1 MFFQFFDELRSAR
14 VPVTLKE
21 YLALM
26 DALSKDVIDMKI
38 DEFYYLS
45 RTALVK
51 DERNLDKFDRVFSHV
66 FKGLE
71 TLEGTEIAQIPD
83 EWLRALTEK
92 FLTEDEK
99 KMIESLCGWDK
110 LVETLK
116 QRLEEQKKRHE
127 GGSKMI
133 GTGGTSPFGA
143 MGYNPE
149 GVRIGQDKGRHGRA
163 VKVWDKRE
171 YKNLDDS
178 VELGTRNIKVA
189 LRRLRKWARTGA
201 EVELD
206 LPGTIKDT
214 ANKGYLD
221 LKLIPERHNTVK
233 VLIFFDIGGSMD
245 AHIKLCEELFSA
257 AKTEFKHM
265 DFYYFHNCLY
275 ESVWKDNRRRHNEK
289 LQTWDVLHK
298 YPHDCKSVFVG
309 DATMSPYEITYPG
322 GSVEH
327 WNEEPGA
334 IWLDRVAHHW
344 NSVAWLNPTPQR
356 HWDHTPSIGVMRQ
369 LVGERMFPLTL
380 QGLEAAMREL
390 VRGGGSTSIRP
401 LLS

>member
-26 DALSKDVIDMKI
+26 EAMSKDVIDMRI

-51 DERNLDKFDRVFSHV
+51 DERNLDKFDRVFGHV

-71 TLEGTEIAQIPD
+71 TLEGSEIAQIPE

-99 KMIESLCGWDK
+99 KLIESLGGWEK
-110 LVETLK
+110 LMETLK
-116 QRLEEQKKRHE
+116 ERLEEQKKRHE
-127 GGSKMI
+127 GGNKMI
-133 GTGGTSPFGA
+133 GSGGTSPFGNS
-143 MGYNPE
+143 GYNPE
-149 GVRIGQDKGRHGRA
+149 GVRIGQDKGRHGKA

-189 LRRLRKWARTGA
+189 LRRLRKWARQGA
-201 EVELD
+201 ETELD

-245 AHIKLCEELFSA
+245 AYIKLCEELFSA

-265 DFYYFHNCLY
+265 EFYYFHNCLY

-289 LQTWDVLHK
+289 FSTWDVLHK
-298 YPHDCKSVFVG
+298 FPHDYKVIFVG

-327 WNEEPGA
+327 WNEEAGA
-334 IWLDRVAHHW
+334 IWLDRVAQIYEHI
-344 NSVAWLNPTPQR
+344 VWLNPVPEK
-356 HWDHTPSIGVMRQ
+356 HWDYTPSIGLIRQ
-369 LVGERMFPLTL
+369 ILSDRMYPLTL
-380 QGLEAAMREL
+380 GGLDNAMKEL
-390 VRGGGSTSIRP
+390 NR
-401 LLS
+401 

>member
-26 DALSKDVIDMKI
+26 DALSHDVIDLKV
-38 DEFYYLS
+38 DQFYYLA

-51 DERNLDKFDRVFSHV
+51 DERNLDKFDRVFGHV

-71 TLEGTEIAQIPD
+71 SLDGTEIAQIPE

-99 KMIESLCGWDK
+99 KMIESLGGWEK
-110 LVETLK
+110 LMETLK
-116 QRLEEQKKRHE
+116 ERLEEQKKRHE
-127 GGSKMI
+127 GGNKMI
-133 GTGGTSPFGA
+133 GSGGTSPFGNS
-143 MGYNPE
+143 GYNPE
-149 GVRIGQDKGRHGRA
+149 GVRIGQDKSRHGKA

-189 LRRLRKWARTGA
+189 LRRLRKWARQGA
-201 EVELD
+201 ETELD

-245 AHIKLCEELFSA
+245 AYIKLCEELFSA

-265 DFYYFHNCLY
+265 EFFYFHNCLY
-275 ESVWKDNRRRHNEK
+275 EAVWKDNRRRHNEK
-289 LQTWDVLHK
+289 FPTWDVLHK
-298 YPHDCKSVFVG
+298 FPHDYKVIFVG

-327 WNEEPGA
+327 WNEEAGA
-334 IWLDRVAHHW
+334 IWLDRVAQIYEH
-344 NSVAWLNPTPQR
+344 VVWLNPVAEK
-356 HWDHTPSIGVMRQ
+356 HWDYTPSIGLIQ
-369 LVGERMFPLTL
+369 QILANRMYPLTL
-380 QGLEAAMREL
+380 GGLDAAMREL
-390 VRGGGSTSIRP
+390 NR
-401 LLS
+401 